1 MIKMLPPSLRDEVL
15 SNTFGETLEHITF
28 FREMNDIDFLWKVL
42 PLLKPFK
49 VEKGEVV
56 FWTGDSADDVFFL
69 VRGSVTLYTAKG
81 NPFIKYKE
89 GDSLGDSDA
98 LLNLPRDSKCVA
110 LTHLRIM
117 IMCMTPSLL
126 NSLKREEK
134 RIVEMILIA
143 RKKRDY
149 HKRLMQEADRRAEK
163 EQMIQTLINNK
174 VNLYKYIA
182 GNEKELQML
191 TKKLNQMTNQIR
203 NLKAENANLKVA
215 VTKAKHR

>member
-56 FWTGDSADDVFFL
+56 YWTGDSAEDVFFL

-89 GDSLGDSDA
+89 GDTLGDSDA

-110 LTHLRIM
+110 LTHLRLM

-191 TKKLNQMTNQIR
+191 TKKLN
-203 NLKAENANLKVA
+203 
-215 VTKAKHR
+215 

>member
-42 PLLKPFK
+42 PLLKRFK

-56 FWTGDSADDVFFL
+56 FWTGDSANDVFFL
-69 VRGSVTLYTAKG
+69 VRGSVLLYTAKG

-89 GDSLGDSDA
+89 GDTLGDSDA

-126 NSLKREEK
+126 NILKREEK

-182 GNEKELQML
+182 GNEKEL
-191 TKKLNQMTNQIR
+191 
-203 NLKAENANLKVA
+203 
-215 VTKAKHR
+215 